1 MNYGIGM
8 LHGRGQGSPF
18 IARWDEHESF
28 DQTDLEVWL
37 RCILGFVG
45 GSFQKLRAR
54 RCSGRPDDTPL
65 GPPGPLL
72 WPNGPIFGDLHSS
85 AF

>member
-1 MNYGIGM
+1 M
-8 LHGRGQGSPF
+8 LHGEGQGSPF
-18 IARWDEHESF
+18 IARRDEREFF

-45 GSFQKLRAR
+45 GSFRKLGVR
-54 RCSGRPDDTPL
+54 RHSGRLSGTPL

-72 WPNGPIFGDLHSS
+72 WPNGPIFGGLPSS